1 MDLGVSLVDPRLPS
15 GELTDVVVRA
25 EQLGYQAAWTNESV
39 HREAFS
45 TLAGWAAAT
54 SRIRLG
60 TGVVP
65 VYVRSPMAAVMGAAS
80 IAMAAGPARMVLGIG
95 AGHSVMARRYF
106 GFDMPSPLEA
116 ASDYLK
122 IVRELRHGR
131 RVTHHGKV
139 FSVEGARMGLQPP
152 GPLWTVLGAMGP
164 RMMELAVREADGVLL
179 NWSTASHL
187 RSTVEH
193 LRGFDR
199 GSAFF
204 HVAAYVRVAVSE
216 DRRAARQALAKELGV
231 YLRLPDYRRHVRQQG
246 LDPDD
251 LSGAAGHL
259 GIAGDP
265 SQCREALGA
274 YLSSGLDELIIR
286 PVPVGKEGIGAAVE
300 AMAPSQT

>member
-1 MDLGVSLVDPRLPS
+1 MDLGVSLVDPALPS
-15 GELTDVVVRA
+15 RELTDIVVRA

-54 SRIRLG
+54 SRIRLA
-60 TGVVP
+60 TGVIP

-95 AGHSVMARRYF
+95 SGHPVMARRYF
-106 GFDMPSPLEA
+106 GLDMPSPLEA
-116 ASDYLK
+116 VSDYLK

-131 RVTHHGKV
+131 RVTHQGKV
-139 FSVEGARMGLQPP
+139 FSVEGAKLGLQAA
-152 GPLWTVLGAMGP
+152 GPLWTVVGAMGP
-164 RMMELAVREADGVLL
+164 RMLELAVREADGVLL

-187 RSTVEH
+187 RSMVEH

-216 DRRAARQALAKELGV
+216 DRRAARQALARDLGYYV
-231 YLRLPDYRRHVRQQG
+231 RLPAYRQHVRKQG

-251 LSGAAGHL
+251 LPAAASHL
-259 GIAGDP
+259 GIAGDS
-265 SQCREALGA
+265 SQCREALDP
-274 YLSSGLDELIIR
+274 YLSSGLDEVVIR